1 MLLWWQFFSC
11 GGHQTNFDICTMLNS
26 MSNSL
31 FSKKINKIIWKLGW
45 NTFYLVATIWVLFP
59 NLLSLVSNS
68 SSCWK
73 FMQLHEKMVKIHHIW
88 WPLDGFCS
96 LAIWVWCQIQ
106 IFVENLCKLH
116 EKMVKICLILLVTRC
131 VLASPRVLNKSKIKV
146 KVQNDLNMCFI
157 I

>member
-1 MLLWWQFFSC
+1 MKVRVGTVAILLMWWPPHQFRDLHHVKFNVKFTFFS
-11 GGHQTNFDICTMLNS
+11 
-26 MSNSL
+26 
-31 FSKKINKIIWKLGW
+31 KINEIIWKLGW
-45 NTFYLVATIWVLFP
+45 NTSYLVATRWVLLP
-59 NLLSLVSNS
+59 KLLSLVTNS

-116 EKMVKICLILLVTRC
+116 EKMVKICLIC
-131 VLASPRVLNKSKIKV
+131 
-146 KVQNDLNMCFI
+146 
-157 I
+157 